1 MTSLDILHS
10 SSLNLKNKSKKI
22 EHKKTSCGPS
32 KILKNISRP
41 INICPKYLMA
51 STKTLPSNII
61 NVRSLRE
68 NHDFNK
74 FWIFFIIL
82 AAHVPTFIPTEAI
95 WFFETW
101 GYLLNKMPW
110 VKAISVQRNV
120 NTTFKFIHFY
130 YNILYAIEKLWFH
143 SVSFHFI
150 ENCHVKGFY
159 LSFLISIKILLST
172 WKMLSQKLLQSS
184 GY

>member
-1 MTSLDILHS
+1 MDLFHNSCCSYANFHS
-10 SSLNLKNKSKKI
+10 YRSDMIFWNLR
-22 EHKKTSCGPS
+22 
-32 KILKNISRP
+32 L
-41 INICPKYLMA
+41 
-51 STKTLPSNII
+51 
-61 NVRSLRE
+61 
-68 NHDFNK
+68 
-74 FWIFFIIL
+74 L
-82 AAHVPTFIPTEAI
+82 AA
-95 WFFETW
+95 
-101 GYLLNKMPW
+101 KMPW
-110 VKAISVQRNV
+110 VKAISVQWNV

-184 GY
+184 GYQKSSYEKLWSNKFELLK